1 LLGIRRGTNM
11 RLIGTNKAFLRRATG
26 ALISLMCV
34 ILIPTVSMASG
45 YGISAQADAAGFA
58 TDLAFYAGA
67 FSTAVTA
74 SVNPSATM
82 AVLAILGAIENAAVY
97 QPDSAVLCSI
107 ADFLNGVPILREI
120 GKLPIANPY
129 AAVFLSL
136 IAAAL
141 IVIHSFAESKFVSEE
156 TIDKLDKFVGYICT
170 VAISLLPFVTND
182 ALEADPPAVKGAA
195 LAARSS
201 GFLSNAS
208 SAPGIGT
215 YFLAGITIIVITVIY
230 YCNYSCMDNWEVI
243 VAAFPMKGTSLIWQI
258 VKAIIHAVLLVLQI
272 FAPVVSFIISIHLA
286 VAGLFLFRILKR
298 NSQYY
303 KDVYVFTILRKI
315 FKRNDEIPKIEK
327 HVPKR
332 LKKLY
337 PNMEIAMSLYTFHGV
352 ARLAKR
358 SRVWLIKDGDK
369 LDVVYKRLIRKPY
382 IISWSDLRKQH
393 EDKTFYLESCA
404 RFLKIRTEDLKFEV
418 VMSTRYK
425 PQTEMLSELLDLKDF
440 EPVKQEIKETK
451 KLKRKL
457 KHKKIAEDT
466 I

>member
-1 LLGIRRGTNM
+1 M
-11 RLIGTNKAFLRRATG
+11 RLIQNNHAHLRRTVG
-26 ALISLMCV
+26 LLSCLMCL
-34 ILIPTVSMASG
+34 ILIPTVSLASG
-45 YGISAQADAAGFA
+45 TGMMPQADAASFA

-74 SVNPSATM
+74 SINPSATM
-82 AVLAILGAIENAAVY
+82 AVLAILGSIENAAIY
-97 QPDSAVLCSI
+97 QPDSAILCSI

-136 IAAAL
+136 VAAAL
-141 IVIHSFAESKFVSEE
+141 IVVHSFAESKFVSEE
-156 TIDKLDKFVGYICT
+156 TIDKLDKLIGYICT
-170 VAISLLPFVTND
+170 VSISLLPFVTND
-182 ALEADPPAVKGAA
+182 ALEENPPGVKGASLSHHA
-195 LAARSS
+195 

-208 SAPGIGT
+208 AGAHDAGT
-215 YFLAGITIIVITVIY
+215 YILAGITVIAITVIY
-230 YCNYSCMDNWEVI
+230 YCVYTCVDNWEVI

-258 VKAIIHAVLLVLQI
+258 IKAVIHMILLVLQI
-272 FAPVVSFIISIHLA
+272 FAPVISFIISIHLA

-327 HVPKR
+327 HVPRK

-337 PNMEIAMSLYTFHGV
+337 PNMDLAMSVYTFHGV

-358 SRVWLIKDGDK
+358 SRVWLIREGDK
-369 LDVVYKRLIRKPY
+369 LDIVYNRLIRKPY
-382 IISWSDLRKQH
+382 IISWSDLKSQH
-393 EDKTFYLESCA
+393 EGKPFYLESCA

-425 PQTEMLSELLDLKDF
+425 PEAEMLSELLGLKDF
-440 EPVKQEIKETK
+440 EPVKQEIKENK
-451 KLKRKL
+451 KLKRRL
-457 KHKKIAEDT
+457 KRKKIAEDT
-466 I
+466 V

>member
-1 LLGIRRGTNM
+1 M
-11 RLIGTNKAFLRRATG
+11 RLIQNNHALLRRSVGLLACFMC
-26 ALISLMCV
+26 LIMIPMVSL
-34 ILIPTVSMASG
+34 ASG
-45 YGISAQADAAGFA
+45 FGISNQADAASFA

-74 SVNPSATM
+74 SINPSATM
-82 AVLAILGAIENAAVY
+82 AVLAILGSIENAAIY
-97 QPDSAVLCSI
+97 QPDSAILCSI

-129 AAVFLSL
+129 AAVFLTL
-136 IAAAL
+136 VAAAL
-141 IVIHSFAESKFVSEE
+141 IIVHSFAESKFVSEE

-170 VAISLLPFVTND
+170 VSISLLPFVTND
-182 ALEADPPAVKGAA
+182 ALEEDPPGVIKGAA
-195 LAARSS
+195 LSRSA

-208 SAPGIGT
+208 AGSHGAGT
-215 YFLAGITIIVITVIY
+215 YILAGFTIIAITVIY
-230 YCNYSCMDNWEVI
+230 YCVYTCVDNWEVI

-258 VKAIIHAVLLVLQI
+258 IKAVIHMILLVLQI
-272 FAPVVSFIISIHLA
+272 FAPVISFIISIHLA

-327 HVPKR
+327 HVPRK

-337 PNMEIAMSLYTFHGV
+337 PNMDLAMSVYTFHGV

-358 SRVWLIKDGDK
+358 SRVWLIREGDK
-369 LDVVYKRLIRKPY
+369 LDIVYNRLIRKPY
-382 IISWSDLRKQH
+382 IISWSGLKAQH
-393 EDKTFYLESCA
+393 EGKQFYLESCA

-425 PQTEMLSELLDLKDF
+425 PETEMLSELLDLKDF
-440 EPVKQEIKETK
+440 EPVKQEIKENK
-451 KLKRKL
+451 KLKRRL
-457 KHKKIAEDT
+457 KHKKAAAESV
-466 I
+466 

>member
-1 LLGIRRGTNM
+1 M
-11 RLIGTNKAFLRRATG
+11 RLTVNNHAHLRRSVGLLACFMCLIMIPT
-26 ALISLMCV
+26 ISL
-34 ILIPTVSMASG
+34 ASG
-45 YGISAQADAAGFA
+45 YGMSNQSDAASFA

-74 SVNPSATM
+74 SINPSATM
-82 AVLAILGAIENAAVY
+82 AVLAILGSIENAAIY

-107 ADFLNGVPILREI
+107 ADFLNGVPILREV

-129 AAVFLSL
+129 AAVFLTL
-136 IAAAL
+136 VAAAL
-141 IVIHSFAESKFVSEE
+141 IIIHSFAESKFVSEE
-156 TIDKLDKFVGYICT
+156 TIDKLDKLIGYICT
-170 VAISLLPFVTND
+170 VSISLLPFVTND
-182 ALEADPPAVKGAA
+182 ALEENPPGVKGAA
-195 LAARSS
+195 LSHSA

-208 SAPGIGT
+208 AGAHGAGT
-215 YFLAGITIIVITVIY
+215 YILAGITVIAITVFY
-230 YCNYSCMDNWEVI
+230 YCIYSCVDNWEVI

-258 VKAIIHAVLLVLQI
+258 IKAVIHMILLVLQI

-327 HVPKR
+327 HVPRKLR
-332 LKKLY
+332 KLY
-337 PNMEIAMSLYTFHGV
+337 PNMDLAMSVYTFHGV

-358 SRVWLIKDGDK
+358 SRVWLIREGDK
-369 LDVVYKRLIRKPY
+369 LDIVYKRLIRKPY
-382 IISWSDLRKQH
+382 IISWSDLKAQH
-393 EDKTFYLESCA
+393 EGKQFYLESCA
-404 RFLKIRTEDLKFEV
+404 RFLKIRTEDQKFEV

-425 PQTEMLSELLDLKDF
+425 PEAEMLSELLGLQDF

-451 KLKRKL
+451 KLKRRL
-457 KHKKIAEDT
+457 KRKKIAEEPV
-466 I
+466 

>member
-1 LLGIRRGTNM
+1 M
-11 RLIGTNKAFLRRATG
+11 RLTVNNHAHLRRSVGLLACF
-26 ALISLMCV
+26 MCL
-34 ILIPTVSMASG
+34 ILIPTISLASG
-45 YGISAQADAAGFA
+45 YGMSYQSDAASFA

-74 SVNPSATM
+74 SINPSATM
-82 AVLAILGAIENAAVY
+82 AVLAILGSIENAAIY

-107 ADFLNGVPILREI
+107 ADFLNGVPILREV

-129 AAVFLSL
+129 AAVFLTL
-136 IAAAL
+136 VAAAL
-141 IVIHSFAESKFVSEE
+141 IIIHSFAESKFVSEE
-156 TIDKLDKFVGYICT
+156 TIDKLDKLIGYICT
-170 VAISLLPFVTND
+170 VSISLLPFVTND
-182 ALEADPPAVKGAA
+182 ALEENPPGVKGAA
-195 LAARSS
+195 LSHSA

-208 SAPGIGT
+208 AGAHGAGT
-215 YFLAGITIIVITVIY
+215 YILAGITVIAITVFY
-230 YCNYSCMDNWEVI
+230 YCIYSCVDNWEVI

-258 VKAIIHAVLLVLQI
+258 IKAVIHMILLVLQI

-327 HVPKR
+327 HVPRK

-337 PNMEIAMSLYTFHGV
+337 PNMDLAMSVYTFHGV

-358 SRVWLIKDGDK
+358 SRVWLIREGDK
-369 LDVVYKRLIRKPY
+369 LDIVYKRLIRKPY
-382 IISWSDLRKQH
+382 IISWNDLKAQH
-393 EDKTFYLESCA
+393 EGKQFYLESCA
-404 RFLKIRTEDLKFEV
+404 RFLKIRTEDQKFEV
-418 VMSTRYK
+418 IMSTRYK
-425 PQTEMLSELLDLKDF
+425 PEAEMLSELLGLQDF

-451 KLKRKL
+451 KLKRRL
-457 KHKKIAEDT
+457 KRKKIAEEPV
-466 I
+466 

>member
-1 LLGIRRGTNM
+1 MHLTIS
-11 RLIGTNKAFLRRATG
+11 NKTFFRRACG
-26 ALISLMCV
+26 AMVCLMCIV
-34 ILIPTVSMASG
+34 LIPMISHASG
-45 YGISAQADAAGFA
+45 YGISGQADAASFA

-156 TIDKLDKFVGYICT
+156 TIDKLDKLIGYICT
-170 VAISLLPFVTND
+170 VSISLLPFVTND
-182 ALEADPPAVKGAA
+182 ALESDPPGVKGSA
-195 LAARSS
+195 LAIRSM
-201 GFLSNAS
+201 GFLSNS
-208 SAPGIGT
+208 STGPNIGT
-215 YFLAGITIIVITVIY
+215 YLLAGVTIVVITIIY

-258 VKAIIHAVLLVLQI
+258 IKAILHAVLLVLQI
-272 FAPVVSFIISIHLA
+272 FAPVISFIISIHLA

-303 KDVYVFTILRKI
+303 KDVYIFTILRKI
-315 FKRNDEIPKIEK
+315 FKRNGEIPRIEK
-327 HVPKR
+327 HVPRK

-337 PNMEIAMSLYTFHGV
+337 PNMEIAMSVYTFHGV

-358 SRVWLIKDGDK
+358 SRVWLIKEGDK
-369 LDVVYKRLIRKPY
+369 LDIVYNRLIRKPY
-382 IISWSDLRKQH
+382 IISWADLRKQH
-393 EDKTFYLESCA
+393 EDKPFYLESCA
-404 RFLKIRTEDLKFEV
+404 RFLKIRTEDLRFEV

-425 PQTEMLSELLDLKDF
+425 PEIPMLSELLDLKDF

-451 KLKRKL
+451 ILKRKL
-457 KHKKIAEDT
+457 KRKKTKVEPV
-466 I
+466 